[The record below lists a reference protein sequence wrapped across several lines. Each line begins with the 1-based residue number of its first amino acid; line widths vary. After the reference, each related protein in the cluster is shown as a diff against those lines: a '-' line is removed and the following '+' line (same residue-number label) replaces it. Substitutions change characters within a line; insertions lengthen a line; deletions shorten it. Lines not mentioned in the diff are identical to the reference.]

1 MTEASASVYLW
12 LHVATAQISLRA
24 SVYMNTLTTA
34 AQKHTQMK
42 GLETTFLPLFDK
54 RSFLI
59 RLQEKVA
66 GLTNFLK
73 PKLLH

>member
-12 LHVATAQISLRA
+12 LHVARAQISLRA
-24 SVYMNTLTTA
+24 SVYMNTLATTA
-34 AQKHTQMK
+34 QKDTQMK
-42 GLETTFLPLFDK
+42 GLETTFLPFFDK